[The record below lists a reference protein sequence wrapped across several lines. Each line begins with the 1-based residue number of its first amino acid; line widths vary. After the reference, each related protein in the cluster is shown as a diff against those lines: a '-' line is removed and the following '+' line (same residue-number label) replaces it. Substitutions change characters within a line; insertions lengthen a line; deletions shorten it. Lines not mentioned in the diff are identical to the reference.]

1 MQKKTTIVILLL
13 VLIVIFFPEKRL
25 PSIDAYDTEE
35 LIPWG
40 VEIAG
45 ITKYHAIGITGKGV
59 KVAIL
64 DSGLNNHPEL
74 RTEYIKEGYNSVVPN
89 SQPVDDFGHGTLVTG
104 VISAAPNN
112 NKGFIGVAPDVVI
125 YPVKVLDQYGVG
137 DIEDVVKGIQWCIE
151 NDIDIINMSFAV
163 SKDHKILKDKIQSA
177 LRAGIIIVASGKN
190 SSGGLVGYPASYD
203 GVISVSAIDQSLEIA
218 ETSPKG
224 KVDFSAPGVDIVT
237 TTYDGKYQYLSG
249 NSIAASFTTG
259 IIALILQSN
268 KDADS
273 SNIQSILE
281 PFIKDLGTKGHDDV
295 YGKGMIILK

>member
-1 MQKKTTIVILLL
+1 M
-13 VLIVIFFPEKRL
+13 
-25 PSIDAYDTEE
+25 
-35 LIPWG
+35 
-40 VEIAG
+40 
-45 ITKYHAIGITGKGV
+45 
-59 KVAIL
+59 
-64 DSGLNNHPEL
+64 
-74 RTEYIKEGYNSVVPN
+74 
-89 SQPVDDFGHGTLVTG
+89 
-104 VISAAPNN
+104 
-112 NKGFIGVAPDVVI
+112 I

-203 GVISVSAIDQSLEIA
+203 RVISVSAINQSLEIA

-249 NSIAASFTTG
+249 NSIAASLTTG